1 MGASRD
7 SICEAADGG
16 GAPTDP
22 PRRPAIYCPTF
33 PPNGKVSRVAER
45 FPSRLIH
52 ALPWRRAVSS
62 VAPESPAAVTKAVRP
77 ASIGNTFRA
86 LRNRNYRLFYFGQT
100 ISLSGTWM
108 QTIAQAWLVLQ
119 ITDSKVA
126 LGTVTMLQFL
136 PITIFVLFAGVIADR
151 VPKRNFILCTQ
162 SLAMAQALMLTV
174 LVWSGRVE
182 LWHVYILAMMLGLAN
197 AFEQPTR
204 QAFVVEMVG
213 RDDLMNAVALNSGMF
228 NAARLIGPAIG
239 GFVIASIGVKAAFLV
254 NGISFVPVIAGLMMM
269 RTSELYTAGRRSA
282 GRVDALGELREGL
295 AYAFKTPS
303 ALLIVILVAIIGTF
317 GYNFTVMLPLVD
329 RYVLDRGSTGLGFMT
344 SAVGLGALIAALL
357 LARRER
363 AARSTLFGG
372 GLAFALLLGAVAVSH
387 WFLATLFFLLL
398 LGVANTA
405 FAATA
410 NTSLQLATPDHL
422 RGRVMALYMLLFAG
436 STPIGGFLTGFMADR
451 LGVQTAIGIEAGL
464 CLLGVAAGLLY
475 FFSHRRQ
482 IGDAPA
488 PAAAA

>member
-1 MGASRD
+1 M
-7 SICEAADGG
+7 
-16 GAPTDP
+16 P
-22 PRRPAIYCPTF
+22 
-33 PPNGKVSRVAER
+33 ER
-45 FPSRLIH
+45 FPTRVMH
-52 ALPWRRAVSS
+52 ALPWRRSVPSAVT
-62 VAPESPAAVTKAVRP
+62 ASPAGASSAVPPTP
-77 ASIGNTFRA
+77 LGNTFRA
-86 LRNRNYRLFYFGQT
+86 LRNRNYRLFYIGQT

-119 ITDSKVA
+119 ITNSKVA

-162 SLAMAQALMLTV
+162 SLAMAQALILTI
-174 LVWSGRVE
+174 LVWSGHVQ
-182 LWHVYILAMMLGLAN
+182 LWHIYILAMMLGLAN

-213 RDDLMNAVALNSGMF
+213 KDDLMNAVALNSGMF
-228 NAARLIGPAIG
+228 NAARLVGPAIG
-239 GFVIASIGVKAAFLV
+239 GFVIASVGLKAAFLL
-254 NGISFVPVIAGLMMM
+254 NGISFIPVIAGLMMM
-269 RTSELYTAGRRSA
+269 RTSELHTAGRRSA
-282 GRVDALGELREGL
+282 GRVNPLGELREGL
-295 AYAFKTPS
+295 AYAFKTPG
-303 ALLIVILVAIIGTF
+303 ALLIIILVAIIGTF
-317 GYNFTVMLPLVD
+317 GYNFTVVLPLVD
-329 RYVLDRGSTGLGFMT
+329 KYVLERGSTGLGFLT
-344 SAVGLGALIAALL
+344 SAVGLGALISALF

-387 WFLATLFFLLL
+387 WFPVTLLMLLL
-398 LGVANTA
+398 LGAASTA
-405 FAATA
+405 FGSTA

-451 LGVQTAIGIEAGL
+451 LGVQTAVGIESGL

-475 FFSHRRQ
+475 FFSHRSQ
-482 IGDAPA
+482 LGDAPA
-488 PAAAA
+488 PAMAT